1 MLAHYIG
8 DKSMPKPT
16 TIAIDG
22 PAAVGK
28 NAVGSLLAKR
38 LGYRFVD
45 TGAMYRAITWL
56 ALERGLD
63 WEDEEALG
71 KLAVEA
77 NIELGSQAVFVN
89 GCDVSLEIRGE
100 GVERGVSIVARHGG
114 VRRAL
119 VAKQQQLAQGGQ
131 VVMAGRDI
139 GTVVLPHAELKL
151 YLAASAEERA
161 RRRYVELVQGGR
173 QADYEGVLA
182 ELKMRDKLDSERELA
197 PLQIA
202 PDAKIINTD
211 GLSLEQVLTEIV
223 SIIEDC

>member
-1 MLAHYIG
+1 
-8 DKSMPKPT
+8 MPKPA

-22 PAAVGK
+22 PVAVGK
-28 NAVGSLLAKR
+28 NAIGSLLAKR
-38 LGYRFVD
+38 LGYHFVD

-63 WEDEEALG
+63 WEDEKALG
-71 KLAVEA
+71 ELAVEA

-89 GCDVSLEIRGE
+89 GCDVSLEIRDE
-100 GVERGVSIVARHGG
+100 KVEKGVSIVARHSG

-119 VAKQQQLAQGGQ
+119 VAKQQQMAQGGQ

-139 GTVVLPHAELKL
+139 GTVVLPHAGLKL

-161 RRRYVELVQGGR
+161 RRRYVELAQGGKE
-173 QADYEGVLA
+173 ADYEVVLA

-197 PLQIA
+197 PLQITS
-202 PDAKIINTD
+202 DAKIVNTD